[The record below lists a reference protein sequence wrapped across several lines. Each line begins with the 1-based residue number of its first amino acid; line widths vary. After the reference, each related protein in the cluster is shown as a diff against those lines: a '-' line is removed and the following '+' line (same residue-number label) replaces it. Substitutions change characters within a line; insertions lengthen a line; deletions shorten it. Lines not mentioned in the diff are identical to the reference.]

1 MSIKIDLVSRYTVIV
16 FLIFIVFLTPWE
28 SLKGVSFEDL
38 QNYIDRMVQLD
49 VYGESYIIDSGSYL
63 ANFAKEIG
71 WGYLLLL
78 LTFAF
83 DDYRLALFCV
93 SLFCCCVIASYVL
106 RKTNHFVASILL
118 INPIFV
124 DLLLSQQR
132 SALAFSIFL
141 ISLAYRNTLIIFLL
155 FLLALSVHLASL
167 ILFAFLVIVNL
178 LNNVPFQRR
187 EVLKRNVLS
196 FVAVL
201 VLSLS
206 MYILKDIFLGYIG
219 DRRVGDGADS
229 VSIAYS
235 LFWYASLVCLV
246 FFSSRTDRDSMLAIF
261 FLGVFTVASL
271 LGEYSARY
279 LSFSL
284 PFVIVALPKLT
295 QGVREF
301 WLVVFL
307 LYAFIQ
313 WIYWLRLFF

>member
-1 MSIKIDLVSRYTVIV
+1 M
-16 FLIFIVFLTPWE
+16 PWE
-28 SLKGVSFEDL
+28 SLKGISFEDL
-38 QNYIDRMVQLD
+38 QNYIDRMAQLE

-63 ANFAKEIG
+63 TNFAKEIG
-71 WGYLLLL
+71 WGYLLLS
-78 LTFAF
+78 LTFVF

-93 SLFCCCVIASYVL
+93 SFFCCFVIATYVL
-106 RKTNHFVASILL
+106 RKTNHIVASILL

-141 ISLAYRNTLIIFLL
+141 VSLAYRNNLIIFLL
-155 FLLALSVHLASL
+155 FLVALSIHLASL

-178 LNNVPFQRR
+178 LNNVPFHRR
-187 EVLKRNVLS
+187 EVIKRNVLS

-201 VLSLS
+201 VLSFS

-219 DRRVGDGADS
+219 DRRVGDSADS
-229 VSIAYS
+229 VSMAYS

-261 FLGVFTVASL
+261 FLGVFTVSSL

-284 PFVIVALPKLT
+284 PFLIVALPKLT